1 MHKVLTIY
9 MEIMESKRRILLII
23 NPISGIGNKETFEPL
38 VRRYLEPLGF
48 EITTAY
54 TCARGDATRLAK
66 LAVNQGYYGVIAA
79 GGDGTVNETA
89 RALCDTEVVLGIIPC
104 GSGNG
109 LARHLGIPI
118 EPEAAVKIIAENHIV
133 DSDYGSV
140 NGHPFFC
147 TFGVGFDAAVSG
159 NFARQHRRGKLMY
172 LKSAI
177 SEYVKF
183 HPQVYTVSANGQ
195 VLTEKAFLIAC
206 CNASQYGNNAYIAPT
221 ASITDGLLDIT
232 IIHAGNPLNTAM
244 VGVDLFTGYINSNT
258 LIHSFRAPSAV
269 IYRQQEG
276 PAHLD
281 GEPVNITETMD
292 IKCHANSLRIFTP
305 TKEVKFRPIITP
317 IENATRDLLC
327 SITRFFSRI

>member
-1 MHKVLTIY
+1 M
-9 MEIMESKRRILLII
+9 
-23 NPISGIGNKETFEPL
+23 
-38 VRRYLEPLGF
+38 
-48 EITTAY
+48 
-54 TCARGDATRLAK
+54 
-66 LAVNQGYYGVIAA
+66 AVNQGYYGVIAA

-159 NFARQHRRGKLMY
+159 NFARQ
-172 LKSAI
+172 
-177 SEYVKF
+177 
-183 HPQVYTVSANGQ
+183 
-195 VLTEKAFLIAC
+195 
-206 CNASQYGNNAYIAPT
+206 QYGNNAYIAPT

>member
-1 MHKVLTIY
+1 
-9 MEIMESKRRILLII
+9 MEPKRRLLVVS
-23 NPISGIGNKETFEPL
+23 NPISGRGSKDSLEPL
-38 VRRYLEPLGF
+38 VRKHLEPLGF
-48 EITTAY
+48 DVTVAY

-66 LAVNQGYYGVIAA
+66 MAVTQRYYGVIAA

-89 RALCDTEVVLGIIPC
+89 RALCDTDVALGIIPC

-118 EPEAAVKIIAENHIV
+118 DPLSAVKIIAENHIV

-183 HPQVYTVSANGQ
+183 NPQVYTVSANGQ
-195 VLTEKAFLIAC
+195 ILTEKAFLIAC

-232 IIHAGNPLNTAM
+232 IIHAGNPLNTAR

-269 IYRQQEG
+269 IYRQTEG
-276 PAHLD
+276 PAHID
-281 GEPVNITETMD
+281 GEPMNIPDTMD

-305 TKEVKFRPIITP
+305 TKEIKFRPIITP
-317 IENATRDLLC
+317 IENAVKDLAC
-327 SITRFFSRI
+327 SITRFLNIKS

>member
-1 MHKVLTIY
+1 MSQTRSDNNATQK
-9 MEIMESKRRILLII
+9 IMLVI
-23 NPISGIGNKETFEPL
+23 NPISGTGNKKEVAPAVEQR
-38 VRRYLEPLGF
+38 VSELGF
-48 EITTAY
+48 DLDVRLTGG
-54 TCARGDATRLAK
+54 RGDATRFARE
-66 LAVNQGYYGVIAA
+66 ASDAGYYGVIAC

-89 RALCDTEVVLGIIPC
+89 TALCGSRTALGIIPA

>member
-1 MHKVLTIY
+1 MK
-9 MEIMESKRRILLII
+9 SKHRLLLVI
-23 NPISGIGNKETFEPL
+23 NPISGVGSKETLDSL
-38 VRRYLEPLGF
+38 VRTHLEPIGF
-48 EITTAY
+48 EVSTAY
-54 TCARGDATRLAK
+54 TCAKGDATRLAK
-66 LAVNQGYYGVIAA
+66 LAVEHGCYGVIAA

-89 RALCDTEVVLGIIPC
+89 RALCDTKVALGIIPC

-118 EPEAAVKIIAENHIV
+118 DPVAAVKIIAENHIV

-140 NGHPFFC
+140 NGNPFFC

-177 SEYVKF
+177 SEYVKY

-232 IIHAGNPLNTAM
+232 IIHAGNPLNTAK

-258 LIHSFRAPSAV
+258 LIHSFRAPAAV
-269 IYRQQEG
+269 IYRQSEG

-281 GEPVNITETMD
+281 GEPINIPDTMN
-292 IKCHANSLRIFTP
+292 IKCHANSLKIFTP

-317 IENATRDLLC
+317 IENAARDVVC
-327 SITRFFSRI
+327 SITRFFNIKN